1 MTISVLSNYPST
13 HSSGG
18 RGAVRCD
25 GDHHLMVW
33 KARRPIVDGAVIPM
47 PWTTFVWRRQRTHSI
62 RRRLAEKDQ
71 WRKKRLENGVW
82 RAESRR
88 IEVTAC
94 RTKAN
99 RFFHVCCKQC
109 NQYSYGQFGTWA
121 VSNANGEDTAGGA
134 RDDLAKFFNFQGCH
148 LVDPRSDTYTSR
160 MPWSRRRAAD
170 KLLR

>member
-33 KARRPIVDGAVIPM
+33 KARRPGVDGAVIPM
-47 PWTTFVWRRQRTHSI
+47 PWTTFVWHRQRTHSI

-82 RAESRR
+82 RAESSLGCEPWRR
-88 IEVTAC
+88 KKRLGVRRPGGWEC
-94 RTKAN
+94 
-99 RFFHVCCKQC
+99 
-109 NQYSYGQFGTWA
+109 
-121 VSNANGEDTAGGA
+121 GE
-134 RDDLAKFFNFQGCH
+134 
-148 LVDPRSDTYTSR
+148 PRSDSGERSSQPRPSSVAWRVCLAFLGYLGCC
-160 MPWSRRRAAD
+160 PWRASVCT
-170 KLLR
+170 RP